1 MAVNTDKILRQLSE
15 LVIWSRI
22 DKLSL
27 GALRKAYGV
36 EAVQSLLM
44 HGLPET
50 RTQLAVAGGEGQ
62 LFLAFVRSTVAH
74 GRLLRLANGHAIP
87 KNLGMEAERALI
99 HEELGIDPKN
109 TNWEEYDS

>member
-50 RTQLAVAGGEGQ
+50 RTQLAVAE
-62 LFLAFVRSTVAH
+62 L
-74 GRLLRLANGHAIP
+74 LLRLANGHAIP